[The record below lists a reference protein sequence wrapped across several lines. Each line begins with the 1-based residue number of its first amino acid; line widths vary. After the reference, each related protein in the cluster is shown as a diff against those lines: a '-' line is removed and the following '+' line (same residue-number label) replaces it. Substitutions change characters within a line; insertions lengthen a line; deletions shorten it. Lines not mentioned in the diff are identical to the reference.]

1 MTNITAWYDILR
13 QRQKAAW
20 FGSTGVQGAVIIFS
34 MSEFRY
40 YLPIQLRYGDLDAQ
54 WHINNARFLTYME
67 HTRFSYLLH
76 LGLFEGHN
84 FLEFPLIVA
93 DVHIAFLAPIEHDEP
108 IRVGMRVSRIG
119 NKSLTIEY
127 IIENTATGE
136 AKSRAEF
143 VMVTFD
149 YHQKKSVSVWPEWR
163 EKIAA
168 FEGIAPGPTAG

>member
-1 MTNITAWYDILR
+1 
-13 QRQKAAW
+13 
-20 FGSTGVQGAVIIFS
+20 

-40 YLPIQLRYGDLDAQ
+40 YLPLQLRYGDLDAQ
-54 WHINNARFLTYME
+54 WHINNALFLTYME

-93 DVHIAFLAPIEHDEP
+93 DVHIAFLAPIEHDETV
-108 IRVGMRVSRIG
+108 RVGMRVSRIG

-127 IIENTATGE
+127 LIENTETSE
-136 AKSRAEF
+136 AKARAEF
-143 VMVTFD
+143 IMVTFD
-149 YHQKKSVSVWPEWR
+149 YHQKKSVPVWPEWR

-168 FEGIAPGPTAG
+168 FEGIAPGPAAN